1 LKGSIGVVGVS
12 VIIVIIEDNHETRF
26 VWGLGEDNNNQVDA
40 LVLYQ
45 GL

>member
-1 LKGSIGVVGVS
+1 LKGSIGVVGAS
-12 VIIVIIEDNHETRF
+12 VIIVIIEYNHETRF
-26 VWGLGEDNNNQVDA
+26 VWGLGEANNNQVEV